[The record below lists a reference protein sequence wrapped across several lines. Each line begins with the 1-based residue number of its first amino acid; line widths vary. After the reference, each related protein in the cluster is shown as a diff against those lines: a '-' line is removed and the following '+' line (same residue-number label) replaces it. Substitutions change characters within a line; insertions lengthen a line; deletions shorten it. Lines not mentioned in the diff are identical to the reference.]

1 MKNLRNYDGI
11 DLFRLFAAFLIV
23 GIHTYPLHSFNVEL
37 NFFIVHVV
45 SRIGVPFFLMATGY
59 FLISQ
64 YFVQSNNPSDV
75 GRQLNNQ
82 KNTLTQQAD
91 SSGGSIKFQKT
102 NLNRES
108 ANFDLLKNF
117 IKKTGWL
124 YIIAT
129 VIYFP
134 ISIYAG
140 HYSDVN
146 VFITFI
152 RNFIFN
158 GTFYH
163 LWYLPAAIIGALLIY
178 LLGRKLSLKG
188 VLIIAGFL
196 YVFGLL
202 GDSYY
207 GLTLE
212 VPILN
217 AIYDVLFNIF
227 SFTRNGIFYAPIFLT
242 LGAVIAQSERPLTK
256 ETNIYG
262 FAVSLGLMCVEG
274 MILHN
279 FDFTRHDSMYI
290 MLIPCMYFLFQL
302 VRSHAGQQSVFLRD
316 TSMWIY
322 ILHPLFIIAVRGAAR
337 IVGLTDVFVGNSII
351 HYLAVCAVSFVFASG
366 IAIWNSEKRV
376 KSFYKGRAWIEL
388 DLENLNQNVKVI
400 KSSLPVKC
408 ELMPVVKSNAYGHG
422 AVRICRK
429 LNDLGIFSFCVA
441 SITEAVELRKKRIKG
456 KILILG
462 YTHPEQFYLLR
473 RYRLTQ
479 TVVDLEYAKVL
490 SSYGKKIRVHIA
502 VDTGLK
508 RIGEFAENTDN
519 ILQILR
525 FDNLVA
531 DGIYSHF
538 SAQSDEFTQIQID
551 KFNSVLRKI
560 EQQGIDVPKAHIQAS
575 YGVLNRPDLTM
586 DYARVG
592 IALYG
597 AIKNPK
603 GEKLKPVLSV
613 KTRVSTVKEV
623 RTGETVGYGRGC
635 VAEQDMKIAV
645 LSIGYADGIPR
656 TLSCG
661 VGSVLISGSACS
673 ILGYV
678 CMDQI
683 MVDVT
688 HIKNVKQG
696 DIATI
701 IGKDGELEISALD
714 IAEKTNTVPN
724 EILSRLGARLT
735 TETR

>member
-11 DLFRLFAAFLIV
+11 DIFRLFAAFLIV
-23 GIHTYPLHSFNVEL
+23 GIHTYPLHSVSVEL

-59 FLISQ
+59 FLMWQYVSYRGRNNEANLTTDAINESQ
-64 YFVQSNNPSDV
+64 ELYLNKHADINSLINFV
-75 GRQLNNQ
+75 
-82 KNTLTQQAD
+82 
-91 SSGGSIKFQKT
+91 
-102 NLNRES
+102 
-108 ANFDLLKNF
+108 
-117 IKKTGWL
+117 KKTGIL

-129 VIYFP
+129 IIYLP

-146 VFITFI
+146 MFITFI

-163 LWYLPAAIIGALLIY
+163 LWYLPASIIGALLIY
-178 LLGRKLSLKG
+178 VLGHKFSLKG
-188 VLIIAGFL
+188 VLLIAGIL

-207 GLTLE
+207 GITVQ

-227 SFTRNGIFYAPIFLT
+227 SFTRNGLFYAPIFLT
-242 LGAVIAQSERPLTK
+242 LGAAIVQGKRHLSKQMNVLGFVI
-256 ETNIYG
+256 
-262 FAVSLGLMCVEG
+262 SLVLMCVEG
-274 MILHN
+274 MVLHN

-302 VRSHAGQQSVFLRD
+302 VRSHSGQQSVFLRD
-316 TSMWIY
+316 TSMWVY
-322 ILHPLFIIAVRGAAR
+322 ILHPFFIIAVRGAAR
-337 IVGLTDVFVGNSII
+337 IVGLTDIFVGNSVI
-351 HYLAVCAVSFVFASG
+351 HYIAVCLASFVFASL
-366 IAIWNSEKRV
+366 IAMWNSQKRA

-388 DLENLNQNVKVI
+388 DLENLKHNVKVI
-400 KSSLPVKC
+400 KNTLPVKC
-408 ELMPVVKSNAYGHG
+408 KLMPVVKSNAYGHG
-422 AVRICRK
+422 AVRICSEM
-429 LNDLGIFSFCVA
+429 NALGIYSFCVA
-441 SITEAVELRKKRIKG
+441 SITEAVELRKKHVKG

-479 TVVDLEYAKVL
+479 TVVDLEHAKVL
-490 SSYGKKIRVHIA
+490 NSYGKKIKVHIA

-508 RIGEFAENTDN
+508 RIGEFAENVDN
-519 ILQILR
+519 IVQILR
-525 FDNLVA
+525 LDNLVV

-538 SAQSDEFTQIQID
+538 SGQSDEFTQIQIE
-551 KFNSVLRKI
+551 KFNRVLKKI

-575 YGVLNRPDLTM
+575 YGVLNRPDLVM

-597 AIKNPK
+597 ALKNPN
-603 GEKLKPVLSV
+603 GEDLKPVLSV
-613 KTRVSTVKEV
+613 KARVSTVKEV
-623 RTGETVGYGRGC
+623 RAGEAVGYGRGC
-635 VAEQDMKIAV
+635 VAPRDSKIAV

-661 VGSVLISGSACS
+661 VGSVLIAGSLCP
-673 ILGYV
+673 IMGFV
-678 CMDQI
+678 CMDQM

-688 HIKNVKQG
+688 HVENVRQG

-701 IGKDGELEISALD
+701 IGKDGELEISAID

-735 TETR
+735 IEK

>member
-1 MKNLRNYDGI
+1 VKNLRNYDGI

-23 GIHTYPLHSFNVEL
+23 GIHTYPLRSVSVEL

-59 FLISQ
+59 FLMSQ
-64 YFVQSNNPSDV
+64 YVSRTGINRSVNIAGDTINKSQKLH
-75 GRQLNNQ
+75 LN
-82 KNTLTQQAD
+82 KHAD
-91 SSGGSIKFQKT
+91 ISSLIK
-102 NLNRES
+102 
-108 ANFDLLKNF
+108 F
-117 IKKTGWL
+117 IKKTGIL

-129 VIYFP
+129 IIYLP

-140 HYSDVN
+140 HYYDRN
-146 VFITFI
+146 VVITFFQ
-152 RNFIFN
+152 NFIFN

-163 LWYLPAAIIGALLIY
+163 LWYLPASIIGALLIY
-178 LLGRKLSLKG
+178 LIGRKLSLKG
-188 VLIIAGFL
+188 VLIIAGIL

-207 GLTLE
+207 GIT
-212 VPILN
+212 VQIPILN
-217 AIYDVLFNIF
+217 AVYDALFNIF
-227 SFTRNGIFYAPIFLT
+227 SFTRNGLFYAPIFLT
-242 LGAVIAQSERPLTK
+242 LGAVIAQSKRPLTRQAN
-256 ETNIYG
+256 TCG
-262 FAVSLGLMCVEG
+262 FAIALALMCVEG
-274 MILHN
+274 MVLHN
-279 FDFTRHDSMYI
+279 LDFTRHDSMYI

-302 VRSHAGQQSVFLRD
+302 VCSHEGQQSVFLRD
-316 TSMWIY
+316 TSMWVY
-322 ILHPLFIIAVRGAAR
+322 ILHPFFIIVVRGAAR
-337 IVGLTDVFVGNSII
+337 IVGLTEIFVGNSII
-351 HYLAVCAVSFVFASG
+351 HYIAVCAASFVCASF
-366 IAIWNSEKRV
+366 IAIWNSKKRA

-388 DLENLNQNVKVI
+388 DLENLKHNVNVI
-400 KSSLPVKC
+400 KNTLPVKC

-429 LNDLGIFSFCVA
+429 LNDIGVFIFCVA

-479 TVVDLEYAKVL
+479 TVVDLEHAKAL
-490 SSYGKKIRVHIA
+490 NDYGKKLQVHIA

-508 RIGEFAENTDN
+508 RLGELSENTDN

-525 FDNLVA
+525 LDNLVVE
-531 DGIYSHF
+531 GIYSHF

-551 KFNSVLRKI
+551 KFNSVLKKI
-560 EQQGIDVPKAHIQAS
+560 KQQGIDVPKAHIQAS
-575 YGVLNRPDLTM
+575 YGVLNRSDLAM

-597 AIKNPK
+597 AMKNPI
-603 GEKLKPVLSV
+603 GENLKPVLSV
-613 KTRVSTVKEV
+613 KARISTVKEV
-623 RTGETVGYGRGC
+623 RAGETVGYGRGC
-635 VAEQDMKIAV
+635 VAEKDMKIAV

-661 VGSVLISGSACS
+661 VGNVLISGSVCP

-688 HIKNVKQG
+688 YIENVKQG
-696 DIATI
+696 DVATI
-701 IGKDGELEISALD
+701 IGKDGDLEISAID

-735 TETR
+735 SESKP